1 MWSHQGG
8 FNLHI
13 CHPLIRN
20 KHPRLLQ
27 SSIKRC
33 RRWWFRTIQPP
44 LVRTEHQGL
53 NELQRCFV
61 NANARLHKI
70 YPLPYPGE
78 VTSEH
83 GVFEVGKPTHG
94 CATHREKK
102 LWGNHI
108 CGDTVS
114 TGWSIQKKEVRMQV
128 VDGKWSWNNTKFTVI
143 LILHRRTQILYTT
156 TINVCQAENSNKQ
169 DSV

>member
-1 MWSHQGG
+1 MIQP
-8 FNLHI
+8 L
-13 CHPLIRN
+13 LIRTKKDGRN
-20 KHPRLLQ
+20 
-27 SSIKRC
+27 
-33 RRWWFRTIQPP
+33 
-44 LVRTEHQGL
+44 G
-53 NELQRCFV
+53 LQRRFV
-61 NANARLHKI
+61 NANGRFESI

-83 GVFEVGKPTHG
+83 GAFEVGKPTHG

-143 LILHRRTQILYTT
+143 LILHRRTQRLYTA
-156 TINVCQAENSNKQ
+156 TINACQVANSKNKTVFNNNSL
-169 DSV
+169 DINECVW